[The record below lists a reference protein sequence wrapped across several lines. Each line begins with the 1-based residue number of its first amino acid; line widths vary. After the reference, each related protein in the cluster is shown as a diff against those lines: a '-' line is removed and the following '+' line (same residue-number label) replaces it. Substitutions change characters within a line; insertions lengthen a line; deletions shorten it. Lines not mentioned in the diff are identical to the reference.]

1 MSEREAAVL
10 ERPVR
15 EEAPQIVQ
23 PPKDLPIAEAKVR
36 IVQAMREK
44 DRVIVLGHTGSGK
57 TTMLPRFLY
66 EVVSGSDPNAKVLV
80 TQPRKFAA
88 RSLAT
93 YVASQVGKEMVGHRF
108 KGENTITEKTKID
121 FVVDGSLVNA
131 LADDPLLKDY
141 SAVMVDEVHE
151 ATIDIHL
158 ELALL
163 KKAQELRRQRG
174 MRPLKVVLVSATV
187 DRKKLED
194 YFPGSSSFEVEGRLF
209 DIKDHFL
216 PEGQEVASEQ
226 IPAKAAEVTAKI
238 LLETQGVEN
247 KDGDILIFMPGRAD
261 IAATMRHVSD
271 IINQT
276 EIAGKEDIEIIPI
289 TGGEQDK
296 NQQDRITRNNGKRK
310 VIIATNVAQ
319 TSVTI
324 PNLQYEVDS
333 GLVKVNTFDQN
344 TGLTTLR
351 LMQHTQADWKQRRG
365 RAGRVRDGECYS
377 LFTESQ
383 FKARPEFQGA
393 EIQRADLSAMVL
405 RMKQIGIE
413 DVHGFD
419 FIDNPSKENIDAAI
433 ETLQKLGALDV
444 TGKITEIGK
453 QMAEIPTDPHFAR
466 MLVEAKKR
474 GCVEALSILVGFLS
488 SPGSVFAYNPRAER
502 FEQRYAKYINPDS
515 DSDYLTLLNVWNAY
529 AGQAGG
535 RGGVRMWAQQNGF
548 SPRVFYDV
556 STVKSELLSEEVFEG
571 IPIDQSDKT
580 INVSDEVT
588 ALAIQQCVVA
598 GLTDRVLVRSGNT
611 YALENGKRSGIAA
624 DRSSVIGQSPA
635 EMIVSGAI
643 RAQEKGGTYAGM
655 NQKVTKE
662 LIHEVAPYLESMQNA
677 KEQLERERQAAV
689 AEAQRIVKEA
699 RDLQRQEASAETFV
713 TAKEETSQSFF
724 AKIKQIWNNFWR
736 KVKRFLRI

>member
-1 MSEREAAVL
+1 MPEREAAVL
-10 ERPVR
+10 ERPAQD
-15 EEAPQIVQ
+15 EAPQII
-23 PPKDLPIAEAKVR
+23 PPRGDLPIVEAKGR
-36 IVQAMREK
+36 IMQAMGEK
-44 DRVIVLGHTGSGK
+44 ERVIVLGHTGSGK
-57 TTMLPRFLY
+57 TTMLPRFLHK
-66 EVVSGSDPNAKVLV
+66 VVSGSDPNARVLV

-88 RSLAT
+88 RSLAA

-108 KGENTITEKTKID
+108 KGENTITEKTKIG

-131 LADDPLLKDY
+131 LAEDPLLKDY

-163 KKAQELRRQRG
+163 KKAQELRRQQG
-174 MRPLKVVLVSATV
+174 MRPLKVVLASATV

-194 YFPGSSSFEVEGRLF
+194 YYSGSSSFEVPGKLF

-216 PEGQEVASEQ
+216 PKGEEVAPEQ

-238 LLETQGVEN
+238 LLQTQGVEN

-261 IAATMRHVSD
+261 IAATIRNVSD

-276 EIAGKEDIEIIPI
+276 EIAGKENIEVIPI

-296 NQQDRITRNNGKRK
+296 SQQDRITKNNGKRK

-324 PNLQYEVDS
+324 PNLQYVIDS

-351 LMQHTQADWKQRRG
+351 LIQHTQADWKQRRG

-419 FIDNPSKENIDAAI
+419 FIDHPSKENIDAAI
-433 ETLQKLGALDV
+433 ETLQKLGALDA

-474 GCVEALSILVGFLS
+474 GCVEAVSVLVGFLS

-502 FEQRYAKYINPDS
+502 FEQRYAKYRNE
-515 DSDYLTLLNVWNAY
+515 DSDYLTLLNVWNAFVGE
-529 AGQAGG
+529 AGRQGG
-535 RGGVRMWAQQNGF
+535 ARIWAQQNGF
-548 SPRVFYDV
+548 SPKVLHDV
-556 STVKSELLSEEVFEG
+556 ANTKNELLSEEIFEG
-571 IPIDQSDKT
+571 MPIDRSEKA
-580 INVSDEVT
+580 INIADEAT
-588 ALAIQQCVVA
+588 ALAIQQSVVA
-598 GLTDRVLVRSGNT
+598 GLTDRILVRSGDT
-611 YALENGKRSGIAA
+611 YSLENGKRSGIAA

-655 NQKVTKE
+655 NQKVTGEMIK
-662 LIHEVAPYLESMQNA
+662 EVAPHLESMQKA
-677 KEQLERERQAAV
+677 KEELEKEKQAAV
-689 AEAQRIVKEA
+689 AEAERIERENQV
-699 RDLQRQEASAETFV
+699 QQETSAAQGALASAQAE
-713 TAKEETSQSFF
+713 AEQKLSFF
-724 AKIKQIWNNFWR
+724 GKLKKAWNDFWSR
-736 KVKRFLRI
+736 VKRFLRL